1 MFLFISFREGGRQVL
16 NNDGWIFLSFILV
29 RVGGGQFLES
39 GSWLYCFFFFDLN
52 GREGGVWAKGFVCFY
67 NRRWGLP

>member
-16 NNDGWIFLSFILV
+16 DNDGWIFLSFILV

-39 GSWLYCFFFFDLN
+39 GSWLYCFVFLVCM
-52 GREGGVWAKGFVCFY
+52 EGMAESGQ
-67 NRRWGLP
+67 WGLYASTIDGGD